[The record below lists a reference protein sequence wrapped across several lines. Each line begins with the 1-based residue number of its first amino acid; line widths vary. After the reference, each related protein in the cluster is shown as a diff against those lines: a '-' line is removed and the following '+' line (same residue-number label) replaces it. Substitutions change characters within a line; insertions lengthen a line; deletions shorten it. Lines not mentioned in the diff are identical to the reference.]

1 MGYCLMTPLQ
11 VEKTIRHYIDGRF
24 KSYSQTPSKRSSEQR
39 IKRMCF
45 GDLTL
50 SIQAS
55 DYHYYSPKKD
65 CDYYY
70 EVEVGFPNFDFSE
83 EFIHRYADDID
94 NPQDTV
100 YGYVPINIL
109 SKEISEKLNNG
120 ADT

>member
-1 MGYCLMTPLQ
+1 MTPLQ

-24 KSYSQTPSKRSSEQR
+24 KSHSQTQSKRRSEQI
-39 IKRMCF
+39 IKPMCF
-45 GDLTL
+45 GDLKL

-55 DYHYYSPKKD
+55 EYHYCSPQRD

-94 NPQDTV
+94 TPQDTV
-100 YGYVPINIL
+100 YGYVPITEL
-109 SKEISEKLNNG
+109 SKEISEKLNSG
-120 ADT
+120 ANT

>member
-1 MGYCLMTPLQ
+1 MTPLQ

-24 KSYSQTPSKRSSEQR
+24 KSYSQTLSERSSEQR
-39 IKRMCF
+39 IKQMCF
-45 GDLTL
+45 GDLKL

-55 DYHYYSPKKD
+55 EYHYCSPRKD
-65 CDYYY
+65 CGYYY

-83 EFIHRYADDID
+83 DFIHSYAEDIVT
-94 NPQDTV
+94 PHDTI
-100 YGYVPINIL
+100 YAYVPISEL

>member
-1 MGYCLMTPLQ
+1 MTPLQ

-24 KSYSQTPSKRSSEQR
+24 KNDNQTKSERSSEQR
-39 IKRMCF
+39 IKQMCF
-45 GDLTL
+45 GDLKL

-55 DYHYYSPKKD
+55 EYHYCSPRKD

-120 ADT
+120 DNK

>member
-1 MGYCLMTPLQ
+1 MTPLQ

-24 KSYSQTPSKRSSEQR
+24 KNDNQTESERISEQR

-45 GDLTL
+45 GDLKL

-55 DYHYYSPKKD
+55 ECHYCSPRKD

-83 EFIHRYADDID
+83 EFISAYAEDICT
-94 NPQDTV
+94 PQDTV
-100 YGYVPINIL
+100 YVYVPISEL
-109 SKEISEKLNNG
+109 SKEISEILNIGDN
-120 ADT
+120 T